1 MKSIFE
7 VPRQISGLGSSARRT
22 MKDYVLF
29 HIIHQARRVDWTETA
44 DHGPSTDLAPILGS
58 W

>member
-22 MKDYVLF
+22 TKDYVLF
-29 HIIHQARRVDWTETA
+29 HIILQARRVDWTETA
-44 DHGPSTDLAPILGS
+44 DHGPTDLAPILGS
-58 W
+58 